1 MLTRRQSLL
10 AATATALAGLAGADS
25 AHAADTTIK
34 IGINLSLTGANFQG
48 AGRVKNAI
56 VMAFD
61 EANKG
66 NAVAGLQVRPAG
78 AG

>member
-10 AATATALAGLAGADS
+10 AATATALVGLAGADP
-25 AHAADTTIK
+25 AHAADKMIK
-34 IGINLSLTGANFQG
+34 IGIDLSLTGADFQG

-61 EANKG
+61 AANAG
-66 NAVAGLQVRPAG
+66 ECDSGLQVRPAG
-78 AG
+78 AR